1 MAQPKIKVG
10 VSNGS
15 LRLVFQLKGQR
26 YYLYLGLLDNATN
39 RRLAELKAA
48 EIEKDI
54 LLERFDGIDK
64 YRHSPSII
72 NREVPV
78 KKTKIDLKCLWEKFV
93 DHQRKAR
100 SPSTMKVYRSYT
112 NSIERI
118 PESIGLDTPAL
129 LKDWILDNH
138 AHNSGR
144 RLMVALNACCKWGLD
159 RGELLSNPL
168 AGWTIKAEPKGDYDI
183 DSFTAEER
191 DRLLATIKEHP
202 YWCYYYRLIGFL
214 FFTGCRPSEAI
225 ALTWGDI
232 TNSGQSLT
240 FRSAA
245 VFGEDGRL
253 EIKAGLKQKTS
264 RTIKINEQVRFF
276 ISAMPEGHCKA
287 DLVFPSPSGK
297 IVNTRNLAKRTWFP
311 ALESA
316 SIERKKLYQTRH
328 TFITLALAAGI
339 SPQDVARY
347 VGNSTKIIY
356 ENYASNSRELEIPE
370 L

>member
-1 MAQPKIKVG
+1 
-10 VSNGS
+10 
-15 LRLVFQLKGQR
+15 
-26 YYLYLGLLDNATN
+26 
-39 RRLAELKAA
+39 
-48 EIEKDI
+48 
-54 LLERFDGIDK
+54 
-64 YRHSPSII
+64 
-72 NREVPV
+72 
-78 KKTKIDLKCLWEKFV
+78 
-93 DHQRKAR
+93 
-100 SPSTMKVYRSYT
+100 MKVYRSYT

-118 PESIGLDTPAL
+118 PEAIGLDTPAQ

-144 RLMVALNACCKWGLD
+144 RLMVALNACCKWAVE

-225 ALTWGDI
+225 ALTWGDA

-276 ISAMPEGHCKA
+276 VGAMPDGQSKT

-311 ALESA
+311 ALEA
-316 SIERKKLYQTRH
+316 ANIERKKLYQTRH

>member
-1 MAQPKIKVG
+1 MAQTRVKVG

-54 LLERFDGIDK
+54 LLERFEGIEK
-64 YRHSPSII
+64 YKRSPDVA
-72 NREVPV
+72 NRTIPA
-78 KKTKIDLKCLWEKFV
+78 KKTKVDLKCLWEKFV
-93 DHQRKAR
+93 DHQRKTL
-100 SPSTMKVYRSYT
+100 SPSTMLIYRSHT
-112 NSIERI
+112 SSIGKI
-118 PESIGLDTPAL
+118 PESIGLETPAL
-129 LKDWILDNH
+129 LRDWIADNH
-138 AHNSGR
+138 ANSNGR
-144 RLMVALNACCKWGLD
+144 RLWVSLNACCKWAVE
-159 RGELLSNPL
+159 RGELSSNPL
-168 AGWTIKAEPKGDYDI
+168 AGWTIKSEPKAEFDI
-183 DSFTAEER
+183 DAFTASER
-191 DRLLATIKEHP
+191 DRLLATIKANP

-232 TNSGQSLT
+232 SSSMQSLT

-245 VFGEDGRL
+245 IFGEEGRL
-253 EIKAGLKQKTS
+253 EIKQGLKRKAT
-264 RTIKINEQVRFF
+264 RTIKINDQVRFF
-276 ISAMPEGHCKA
+276 IGDRPEGQSKS
-287 DLVFPSPSGK
+287 DLVFPSPLGK
-297 IVNTRNLAKRTWFP
+297 VVNTRNLSKRTWLP

-316 SIERKKLYQTRH
+316 GIERKKLYQTRH

-339 SPQDVARY
+339 SPQDVAKY
-347 VGNSTKIIY
+347 VGNSTKIIH
-356 ENYASNSRELEIPE
+356 ENYASTSRELEIPE